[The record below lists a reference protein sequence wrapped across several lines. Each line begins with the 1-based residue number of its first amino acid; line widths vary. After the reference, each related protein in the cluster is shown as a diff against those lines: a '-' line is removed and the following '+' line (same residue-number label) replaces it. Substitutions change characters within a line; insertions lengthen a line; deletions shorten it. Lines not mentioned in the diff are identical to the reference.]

1 MDEIPEDIQ
10 QTATR
15 FAGEYLARDIS
26 CERLYRDVAALLVAE
41 RERCANIVEGIGDV
55 GRDWALTSFMG
66 NLRRDIAAAI
76 RRS

>member
-15 FAGEYLARDIS
+15 FAGEYLAHDIS

-41 RERCANIVEGIGDV
+41 RERCAAIVKSWGLANGAEAILSSSTIGE
-55 GRDWALTSFMG
+55 
-66 NLRRDIAAAI
+66 
-76 RRS
+76 